1 MTVPIIRPEQRLAEP
16 RGARIL
22 IIGPFGVGKTSLLRG
37 LPATTLFVDTENG
50 SLAIDDIPVPHVRP
64 QTWPEMRD
72 LFVRVA
78 GPNRSFQPHE
88 PYSQAH
94 FDTCGYLP
102 GIENGQIRTVFFD
115 TVSMATRLCHRWA
128 SAQPEAFSERT
139 GKPNSRGAYGLLA
152 REFLLALHHLQS
164 ARKVNI
170 ILIGTLRSAANDYGQ
185 LEHRLQAEGQRV
197 PREIAGIV
205 DIVITYA
212 WLDFADT
219 KPPQR
224 GFVCTSPNPW
234 RYPAKDRS
242 GKLAML
248 EPPDLGAL
256 IRKVVPPRA
265 LCVCVLAQK
274 PKPLPA
280 RNVSDFEVCRAV
292 DRRLQGAH
300 GATRE
305 GGVASVLLERTF
317 RCK

>member
-1 MTVPIIRPEQRLAEP
+1 
-16 RGARIL
+16 
-22 IIGPFGVGKTSLLRG
+22 
-37 LPATTLFVDTENG
+37 
-50 SLAIDDIPVPHVRP
+50 
-64 QTWPEMRD
+64 
-72 LFVRVA
+72 
-78 GPNRSFQPHE
+78 
-88 PYSQAH
+88 
-94 FDTCGYLP
+94 
-102 GIENGQIRTVFFD
+102 
-115 TVSMATRLCHRWA
+115 LCFRFA

-139 GKPNSRGAYGLLA
+139 GKPDTRGAYGLHA

-164 ARKVNI
+164 ARKLNI
-170 ILIGTLRSAANDYGQ
+170 ILIGALESAANDYGQ

-256 IRKVVPPRA
+256 IRKVVPQRA
-265 LCVCVLAQK
+265 NHSA
-274 PKPLPA
+274 A
-280 RNVSDFEVCRAV
+280 AV
-292 DRRLQGAH
+292 QHVTQSEQGGDTKSTAPNSISTTIK
-300 GATRE
+300 A
-305 GGVASVLLERTF
+305 A
-317 RCK
+317 